1 MSEILLRVTDLAKYF
16 GERTLFAG
24 VGFEIWRGDKVALVG
39 PNGAGKTTL
48 VRCLLNDETA
58 DGGQINWYSGRSA
71 GYVAQTGEFGERT
84 VLEEL
89 KQAYRDVLA
98 WEARMRELEQAI
110 AVAGEAASA
119 ELLAEYAEVMSRF
132 EHADGY
138 AMDSRI
144 RQVSQGLGFS
154 EQELSRPVAEFSGG
168 QKTRIALA
176 RELVR
181 QPDLLILDE
190 PTNHLDLERTEWL
203 EGYLREY
210 PGAVLVISHDRYFLD
225 AVTVERWSWK
235 TVICR
240 NMRPVY
246 SGYVVQKAERLEA
259 ALAAYEQQQEKIAET
274 EEYIRRYK
282 AGIKSKQAR
291 GGNRS

>member
-1 MSEILLRVTDLAKYF
+1 MSEILLRVTDLAKYY

-58 DGGQINWYSGRSA
+58 DGGQIIWYRGCSA
-71 GYVAQTGEFGERT
+71 GYVAQTGEYGERT

-98 WEARMRELEQAI
+98 WEARMRELEQQI

-119 ELLAEYAEVMSRF
+119 EMLAEYADVMSRF

-168 QKTRIALA
+168 QKTRIA
-176 RELVR
+176 
-181 QPDLLILDE
+181 
-190 PTNHLDLERTEWL
+190 W
-203 EGYLREY
+203 
-210 PGAVLVISHDRYFLD
+210 PGN
-225 AVTVERWSWK
+225 WSAS
-235 TVICR
+235 R
-240 NMRPVY
+240 NC
-246 SGYVVQKAERLEA
+246 
-259 ALAAYEQQQEKIAET
+259 
-274 EEYIRRYK
+274 
-282 AGIKSKQAR
+282 
-291 GGNRS
+291 